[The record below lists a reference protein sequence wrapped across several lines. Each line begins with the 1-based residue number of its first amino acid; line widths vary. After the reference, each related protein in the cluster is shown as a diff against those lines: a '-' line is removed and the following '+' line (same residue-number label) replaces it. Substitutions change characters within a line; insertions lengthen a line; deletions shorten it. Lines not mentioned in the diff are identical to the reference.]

1 MSVLPD
7 ALLGRAG
14 APALP
19 GSGSARQL
27 RVMAV
32 LNTIFNVMALNG
44 VLVIAC
50 LPIITAP
57 AALQSAMVALDG
69 WRSDGDDRVVRQFIV
84 ALRACRFGRTTVT
97 VGLPLVAAAL
107 AAEEVIYFSRAAN
120 AGNAVG
126 FGLGVAGLLLALS
139 SIGYLL
145 MLGARQPDLPPTD
158 AWFVAISLVARNLL
172 VASPLLAGIGAVGL
186 LVLTRDPPLAVVGI
200 PVGLLA
206 LVRQAGL
213 RGLERMPE
221 LIALDAETDSH
232 TDPGD
237 REVER

>member
-1 MSVLPD
+1 MSVLSDSALSRPD
-7 ALLGRAG
+7 ATV
-14 APALP
+14 PA

-32 LNTIFNVMALNG
+32 LSAIFNVMALNG

-50 LPIITAP
+50 LPIVTAP
-57 AALQSAMVALDG
+57 AALRAAMVAIDS
-69 WRSDGDDRVVRQFIV
+69 WRGDGDDRVVRNFLV
-84 ALRACRFGRTTVT
+84 ALRAPHFWRTTLT
-97 VGLPLVAAAL
+97 LGAPLVAAVL

-126 FGLGVAGLLLALS
+126 LGLGFAGLLLALS

-145 MLGARQPDLPPTD
+145 TLGARQPDLSATD
-158 AWFVAISLVARNLL
+158 SWFVAVSLVARNLL
-172 VASPLLAGIGAVGL
+172 VASPLLAGVMVAAL
-186 LVLTRDPPLAVVGI
+186 LVLTRDPSLAVVGI

-206 LVRQAGL
+206 LVHRTAL
-213 RGLERMPE
+213 RPVEQVLE
-221 LIALDAETDSH
+221 LIEAEA
-232 TDPGD
+232 PED